1 MADVTENEN
10 VDAVLQ
16 QYFETFEEDLSVLK
30 LPEGLKLYRVISE
43 SQAGVF
49 LAMENEKIFKLFKKI
64 LTELLVKD
72 ANKTQVMTA
81 ANAKFTL
88 EKVIGS
94 LESYVAAQSLDNY
107 LIKRG
112 ISHFKMGP
120 ILSELYA
127 TAKESLS
134 KDSGITSTIAVINSF
149 KKREEL
155 DVMILKLTKE
165 TEVLKLKYDN
175 LIHKIFGVI
184 AKEKQNLLEYRAKHK
199 ARLTGGSH
207 IAGQTELA
215 AITASGER
223 ACSFFAKGE
232 CKYGDKCK
240 FRHDAPTSGASQ
252 TVCKYFPNCNQ
263 GNKCKYFHPAAVNKG
278 NVD

>member
-184 AKEKQNLLEYRAKHK
+184 AKEKQNYLEYKETHK
-199 ARLTGGSH
+199 ARL
-207 IAGQTELA
+207 AGHTRHA
-215 AITASGER
+215 AITASDER
-223 ACSFFAKGE
+223 AYCKFFAKGE